1 MGARLYSGLILRS
14 SSPRTGSCR
23 THASRAP
30 ILPACPPAQPHAC
43 RPDCSTA
50 RLPDSPLPP
59 SPPPLCPSPLPDLST
74 PPPCRRRLQRLF
86 FLNEGQGLWE
96 FLGSELGAVCYPPYT
111 VTATRPAFRTRRQLL
126 DYEAA
131 LAHADALTTAVMVG
145 CAGVCVRVLLPDC
158 EVVA

>member
-1 MGARLYSGLILRS
+1 MTSGPLQSVIDGGGASGI
-14 SSPRTGSCR
+14 SPY
-23 THASRAP
+23 
-30 ILPACPPAQPHAC
+30 
-43 RPDCSTA
+43 RPGGV
-50 RLPDSPLPP
+50 
-59 SPPPLCPSPLPDLST
+59 
-74 PPPCRRRLQRLF
+74 F